1 MIIME
6 NIQVDCKL
14 TIQDLQLI
22 YLLLEKESKLTDKHL
37 VDTIK
42 DKKVTADFYESLPR
56 ITHRICE
63 ECSKKVFNDLNQP
76 DIQNRN
82 DKSQLTIERR
92 L

>member
-42 DKKVTADFYESLPR
+42 DKKVTADFYESLLEKKNVLQSIKKK
-56 ITHRICE
+56 ITKYYGE
-63 ECSKKVFNDLNQP
+63 TNA
-76 DIQNRN
+76 
-82 DKSQLTIERR
+82 
-92 L
+92 

>member
-42 DKKVTADFYESLPR
+42 DKKVTADFYESLLDKKNVLQSIKKK
-56 ITHRICE
+56 ITKYYGE
-63 ECSKKVFNDLNQP
+63 TNA
-76 DIQNRN
+76 
-82 DKSQLTIERR
+82 
-92 L
+92 